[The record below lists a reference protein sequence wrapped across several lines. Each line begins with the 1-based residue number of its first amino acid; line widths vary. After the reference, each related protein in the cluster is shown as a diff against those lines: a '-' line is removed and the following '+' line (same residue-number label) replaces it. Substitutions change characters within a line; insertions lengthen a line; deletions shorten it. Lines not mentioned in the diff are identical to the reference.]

1 MHAESLE
8 FRGIEKFFGRT
19 RALDPIALQLAA
31 SEFVTLLGPSGS
43 GKTTL
48 LNIAAGFLKPD
59 GGSLHIGTQDVTA
72 LPARKRNIGM
82 VFQNYALFP
91 HMNVFENIAY
101 GLRVRG
107 VASTDIEARVR
118 RALDGVRLGEYAE
131 RAIRQLSG
139 GQQQRVALARALVI
153 EPPVLLMDEPLGAL
167 DRQLRKQVQLEIR
180 RLHREFGR
188 TTLFVTHD
196 QEEALAMSDRIA
208 VMRGGRIEQIGR
220 PNDLYQRPANV
231 FVASFLGE
239 SNILNGTVQSL
250 EGGVATVRIDGLAC
264 EVRGEAVAGVVP
276 GQPAG
281 ALIRPEAI
289 AISVAGEGLRAQLIE
304 VVPLGEIV
312 AMRLQLET
320 GQEFWVRRFSG
331 TQVPD
336 AGHEVRLSWR
346 TEDVRILPMQT

>member
-1 MHAESLE
+1 MRAESLE
-8 FRGIEKFFGRT
+8 FRGIEKLFGRT
-19 RALDPIALQLAA
+19 RALDPIALELAPG
-31 SEFVTLLGPSGS
+31 EFVTLLGPSGS

-48 LNIAAGFLKPD
+48 LNIAAGFLTPD
-59 GGSLHIGTQDVTA
+59 GGSLHIGAQDVTA

-91 HMNVFENIAY
+91 HMNVFENVAY

-107 VASTDIEARVR
+107 VAAADIGPRVR
-118 RALDGVRLGEYAE
+118 RALEGVRLADYAE

-239 SNILNGTVQSL
+239 SNILDGVVVGLQGDIASV
-250 EGGVATVRIDGLAC
+250 EIGGLGLVLQGAAAP
-264 EVRGEAVAGVVP
+264 GLKTGKPAGV
-276 GQPAG
+276 
-281 ALIRPEAI
+281 LIRPEAI
-289 AISVAGEGLRAQLIE
+289 TIGTSGEGVRGQLLE

-312 AMRLQLET
+312 AMRLQLDT

-331 TQVPD
+331 TPVPD
-336 AGHEVRLSWR
+336 AGREVRLSWR
-346 TEDVRILPMQT
+346 TDDVRILPMPT